1 MPNLLTQ
8 STLDA
13 IRATWVDEFPRTHF
27 EGCFLTRSHAGCA
40 VARLLGHIEALA
52 DMHPDQSNQE
62 KQRMTKPGRPLPP
75 VVLADIEARVAQ
87 SKDNQS
93 KTLTEWDRE
102 HLLEHIR
109 YLQNQGDKARA

>member
-1 MPNLLTQ
+1 MGKLLSQ
-8 STLDA
+8 AALDA
-13 IRATWVDEFPRTHF
+13 VRATWVDEIPRTHF
-27 EGCFLTRSHAGCA
+27 DGCFLTRGHAGCA
-40 VARLLGHIEALA
+40 VARLLGHIDALA
-52 DMHPDQSNQE
+52 GLRRSQGDQVI
-62 KQRMTKPGRPLPP
+62 TKPGRPLPP

-109 YLQNQGDKARA
+109 YFQNQGDKARA